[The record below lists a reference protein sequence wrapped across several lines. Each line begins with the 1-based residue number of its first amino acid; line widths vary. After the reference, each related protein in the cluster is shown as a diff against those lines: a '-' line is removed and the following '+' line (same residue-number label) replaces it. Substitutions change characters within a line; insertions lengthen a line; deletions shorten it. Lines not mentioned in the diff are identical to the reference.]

1 MKKLIDFHEVEKIF
15 KSHIVNIDSE
25 QTPTWGYSKTS
36 IKKRLKD
43 LLDKIAMLEEQDDS

>member
-1 MKKLIDFHEVEKIF
+1 MKKLVDFYKVEKIF
-15 KSHIVNIDSE
+15 KSHIVDIDSE

-43 LLDKIAMLEEQDDS
+43 LLDKISKLEERDDS